1 MLSQTAVF
9 TRLVRDHMGLAP
21 LRVSIDATCG
31 ELVRLMREHAAD
43 GAIVEDEHRGLVGI
57 VTEQDVVRRIAFQR
71 SAEVPVTEIMT
82 TFVNTVREDDYLYHA
97 IARMRAGRLQHM
109 PVVDELG
116 RAVGILQQHQ
126 ALAAAAGKTVELIE
140 RLTHRDTLVGMRHTK
155 AAQVSLA
162 RSMFRD
168 RVPASAVQELLT
180 RINNDLYGRV
190 VEICLRDMNNDGWG
204 EPPVKFTLIVMGSG
218 GRGESFL
225 RPDQD
230 NGFILEDYPDTEHAR
245 IDAWFIELAERMT
258 RALHGIGFE
267 YCPGHIMAIN
277 PLWRKTLP
285 QWKAQMD
292 YWIRRGGG
300 STFRLCDIFFDFTP
314 VHGDY
319 RMARELRQHVTQVA
333 QHRPFLRE
341 MFRFTEHR
349 NVALGVFGGL
359 RKSRESGPNRGKIN
373 LKLAGTMPLVNA
385 VRVTALR
392 EGVSHTSTLMRI
404 MELHEKKVLSFDEYD
419 YLSGAFRHITML
431 LLGQQL
437 KDFESNGSVGN
448 HIAPGALSKRNR
460 DILIDGFKAI
470 SGFRSR
476 IRLEL
481 TGGLS

>member
-1 MLSQTAVF
+1 
-9 TRLVRDHMGLAP
+9 MGLAP
-21 LRVSIDATCG
+21 LTVSPSTTCG
-31 ELVRLMREHAAD
+31 EVVRLMREHAAD
-43 GAIVEDEHRGLVGI
+43 STIVEDERNGLAGI
-57 VTEQDVVRRIAFQR
+57 VTEQDVVRRITFQTP
-71 SAEVPVTEIMT
+71 ADAPVTDVMT
-82 TFVNTVREDDYLYHA
+82 TTVNTIREDDYLYHA
-97 IARMRAGRLQHM
+97 IAGMRAGRLQHM
-109 PVVDELG
+109 PVIDERG
-116 RAVGILQQHQ
+116 RVVGILQQHQ

-140 RLTHRDTLVGMRHTK
+140 QLTHRDTLVGMRHTK

-162 RSMFRD
+162 RSLFRD

-190 VEICLRDMNNDGWG
+190 VEVCLREMHKEGWG
-204 EPPVKFTLIVMGSG
+204 DPPVQFTVIVMGSG

-230 NGFILEDYPDTEHAR
+230 NGFILEEYPDAEHLR

-258 RALHGIGFE
+258 RALHGIGFD
-267 YCPGHIMAIN
+267 YCSGYTMATN

-285 QWKAQMD
+285 QWKAQLD
-292 YWIRRGGG
+292 GWIRRAAG

-314 VHGDY
+314 VYGDY
-319 RMARELRQHVTQVA
+319 RMARELRRYVTQVA
-333 QHRPFLRE
+333 QSRPFLRE
-341 MFRFTEHR
+341 MYRFTEHQ

-359 RKSRESGPNRGKIN
+359 RKSKEAGPHRGKIN
-373 LKLAGTMPLVNA
+373 LKLAGTMPLVN
-385 VRVTALR
+385 VIRVVALR

-404 MELHEKKVLSFDEYD
+404 VALHEKQVLSFDEYD

-437 KDFESNGSVGN
+437 EDFENNGSVGN
-448 HIAPGALSKRNR
+448 HISPGALSKRNR